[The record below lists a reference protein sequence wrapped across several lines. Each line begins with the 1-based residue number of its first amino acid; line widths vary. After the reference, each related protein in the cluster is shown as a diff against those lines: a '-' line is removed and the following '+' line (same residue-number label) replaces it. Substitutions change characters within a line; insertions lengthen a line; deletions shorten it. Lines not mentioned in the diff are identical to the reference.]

1 MVECTG
7 IYASII
13 IVCVGVL
20 FGPSIWANV
29 VSTVGLDFT
38 KKSFDITEKRFHN
51 EYPIP
56 NSEHLH
62 SLFSSFREQIVAPDN
77 EIPNIEMENEITKVI
92 DDALR
97 FKGIYLLYGENGIGK
112 SIALQK
118 ILRNRTSIH
127 YVYIKNGMK
136 GLPKLLSPNFN
147 KESKFDIF
155 ETIMEALNHYSDFR
169 KAQNLKGIL
178 YRLIVQKMHWL

>member
-118 ILRNRTSIH
+118 ILRNRT
-127 YVYIKNGMK
+127 
-136 GLPKLLSPNFN
+136 
-147 KESKFDIF
+147 
-155 ETIMEALNHYSDFR
+155 
-169 KAQNLKGIL
+169 
-178 YRLIVQKMHWL
+178 